1 MVCPDY
7 FVAEVGDIKT
17 DFAHTINVWETVPPI
32 VNLLQRGI
40 PIVVAIRLVV
50 LYTMLPVFG
59 ILHFFAVLF
68 IEVPAT
74 VTFTTHYLS
83 TSS

>member
-1 MVCPDY
+1 MVAPNN
-7 FVAEVGDIKT
+7 FFAKVGNIKT

-40 PIVVAIRLVV
+40 PIVITIGLVV

-59 ILHFFAVLF
+59 IPHFYTVGF
-68 IEVPAT
+68 IKVPAY
-74 VTFTTHYLS
+74 VTICH
-83 TSS
+83 